1 MDAEMNYIDTLRQ
14 VIGHAPIL
22 MVGATI
28 FALDDQDRLLLLLRT
43 DNACWGV
50 PGGAVEPG
58 EVVEEAARCETR
70 EETGLQVGEMSLF
83 GVFSGP
89 GMYYVY
95 PNGDQV
101 HNITIVYL
109 TRDLRGEMDLDPAEH
124 SDYGWFRLDAL
135 PEPISPPLLPAIR
148 QLVRAHT

>member
-1 MDAEMNYIDTLRQ
+1 MSHIEELRQ
-14 VIGHAPIL
+14 LVGHRPLL
-22 MVGATI
+22 MVGATL
-28 FALDDQDRLLLLLRT
+28 FAIDTQDRLLLMLRT

-58 EVVEEAARCETR
+58 EVVEEAVRRETR

-89 GMYYVY
+89 DMFYVY

-101 HNITIVYL
+101 HNISIVYL
-109 TRDLRGEMDLDPAEH
+109 TRDLRGELDLDPVEH
-124 SDYGWFRLDAL
+124 SQSGWFPLDAL

-148 QLVRAHT
+148 QLVSTFPQSL

>member
-1 MDAEMNYIDTLRQ
+1 MSHIEELRRL
-14 VIGHAPIL
+14 VGHRPLL
-22 MVGATI
+22 MVGATV
-28 FALDDQDRLLLLLRT
+28 FALDESDRLLLLLRT

-58 EVVEEAARCETR
+58 EVVEEAARRETR

-89 GMYYVY
+89 DMFYVY

-101 HNITIVYL
+101 HNISVVYL

-124 SDYGWFRLDAL
+124 SDFGWFPLNAL
-135 PEPISPPLLPAIR
+135 PANISPPLLPAIQR
-148 QLVRAHT
+148 LLAPIG